1 MLLCVYSELVYNFK
15 AIYTYSSFKR
25 IKSIYK
31 KTVKIVKINQVLYKI
46 EGIHIFKKKNVFTCL
61 PKKTQYSFL
70 QYILI

>member
-15 AIYTYSSFKR
+15 AVYTYSSFKR

-46 EGIHIFKKKNVFTCL
+46 EGIHIFKKKKMYLRVYLRKLNIVFCNI
-61 PKKTQYSFL
+61 Y
-70 QYILI
+70 